1 MDMQLIPDYGHLSLK
16 LFYVGNNQ
24 IILRIISLVTLGNQA
39 GCLMN
44 DAYTLLPLVTG
55 MELTGSDD
63 QRFTGLHLMELT
75 EFVVL
80 SFMALAS
87 TRMDK
92 KMYPGILLD
101 SRSHK

>member
-1 MDMQLIPDYGHLSLK
+1 MNNAYILLSLEIRTGT
-16 LFYVGNNQ
+16 VQ
-24 IILRIISLVTLGNQA
+24 I
-39 GCLMN
+39 
-44 DAYTLLPLVTG
+44 
-55 MELTGSDD
+55 ESDD

-92 KMYPGILLD
+92 KMYPRILFD
-101 SRSHK
+101 SKS